1 MRGFSSCSFAVC
13 LLGTANSG
21 EVSQVDYLAG
31 FVRLYTEGFALLQKR
46 RIFVGSM
53 K

>member
-21 EVSQVDYLAG
+21 EASQVDYLAG
-31 FVRLYTEGFALLQKR
+31 FVRLYTEGFDQLQMKGTS
-46 RIFVGSM
+46 VGLM